1 MKRRPVCL
9 VCLLLMLC
17 IWLMDLAG
25 FARISG
31 NPLPESVQLYIEKHP
46 EAVICGEVQQYQAT
60 EYSLSAYLKHVC
72 LIVGSEQI
80 PIKNLRVFLK
90 SNKEFPIG
98 TTVKISGK
106 LEEIPEP
113 RNPGE
118 FDSSNS
124 TPVRKSTIYEKRC
137 GSGMEQQIFQIWS
150 VYAESESKI
159 MQTLDIAARKMP
171 VF

>member
-1 MKRRPVCL
+1 MPDSDVLYMVDGSGGICT
-9 VCLLLMLC
+9 
-17 IWLMDLAG
+17 G
-25 FARISG
+25 SSG

-118 FDSSNS
+118 FDS
-124 TPVRKSTIYEKRC
+124 RQFYACQKIYYFMKN
-137 GSGMEQQIFQIWS
+137 G
-150 VYAESESKI
+150 VV
-159 MQTLDIAARKMP
+159 LARSRQHIPDM
-171 VF
+171 VSLCRI

>member
-1 MKRRPVCL
+1 MHGSVEI
-9 VCLLLMLC
+9 LC
-17 IWLMDLAG
+17 RNLYNYILKNIRKLSSAG
-25 FARISG
+25 RCSNI
-31 NPLPESVQLYIEKHP
+31 
-46 EAVICGEVQQYQAT
+46 
-60 EYSLSAYLKHVC
+60 YLKHVC

-118 FDSSNS
+118 FDS
-124 TPVRKSTIYEKRC
+124 RQFYACQKIYYFMKN
-137 GSGMEQQIFQIWS
+137 GVVLAWS
-150 VYAESESKI
+150 SKYSRYGQFMQNLKSKI
-159 MQTLDIAARKMP
+159 MQTLDIAAKEDAGILKQCCLVRKIT
-171 VF
+171 

>member
-9 VCLLLMLC
+9 VCLILMFC

-72 LIVGSEQI
+72 LIRRSDRHV
-80 PIKNLRVFLK
+80 
-90 SNKEFPIG
+90 
-98 TTVKISGK
+98 
-106 LEEIPEP
+106 
-113 RNPGE
+113 
-118 FDSSNS
+118 
-124 TPVRKSTIYEKRC
+124 
-137 GSGMEQQIFQIWS
+137 
-150 VYAESESKI
+150 
-159 MQTLDIAARKMP
+159 
-171 VF
+171 

>member
-25 FARISG
+25 YARISG

-80 PIKNLRVFLK
+80 PIKNLRVFLNRIK
-90 SNKEFPIG
+90 S
-98 TTVKISGK
+98 SR
-106 LEEIPEP
+106 LEPLLRFRENWKKFLSHEILE
-113 RNPGE
+113 NLIPG
-118 FDSSNS
+118 NS
-124 TPVRKSTIYEKRC
+124 TPVRKSTI
-137 GSGMEQQIFQIWS
+137 
-150 VYAESESKI
+150 
-159 MQTLDIAARKMP
+159 L
-171 VF
+171 

>member
-1 MKRRPVCL
+1 MF
-9 VCLLLMLC
+9 C

-98 TTVKISGK
+98 TTVKISGNWK
-106 LEEIPEP
+106 ILTATVLSWKMLMEIMCGKPET
-113 RNPGE
+113 RIQKNR
-118 FDSSNS
+118 FCA
-124 TPVRKSTIYEKRC
+124 RA
-137 GSGMEQQIFQIWS
+137 SGIICADQNC
-150 VYAESESKI
+150 A
-159 MQTLDIAARKMP
+159 
-171 VF
+171 

>member
-60 EYSLSAYLKHVC
+60 EYSLSAYLKHVLS
-72 LIVGSEQI
+72 LIHI
-80 PIKNLRVFLK
+80 
-90 SNKEFPIG
+90 
-98 TTVKISGK
+98 
-106 LEEIPEP
+106 
-113 RNPGE
+113 
-118 FDSSNS
+118 
-124 TPVRKSTIYEKRC
+124 
-137 GSGMEQQIFQIWS
+137 
-150 VYAESESKI
+150 
-159 MQTLDIAARKMP
+159 
-171 VF
+171 

>member
-80 PIKNLRVFLK
+80 PIKNGSITNFVG
-90 SNKEFPIG
+90 FPIPL
-98 TTVKISGK
+98 VALSAHI
-106 LEEIPEP
+106 E
-113 RNPGE
+113 
-118 FDSSNS
+118 
-124 TPVRKSTIYEKRC
+124 
-137 GSGMEQQIFQIWS
+137 
-150 VYAESESKI
+150 
-159 MQTLDIAARKMP
+159 
-171 VF
+171 

>member
-1 MKRRPVCL
+1 MFYIQKGRLMKRRPVCL
-9 VCLLLMLC
+9 VCLILMFC

-98 TTVKISGK
+98 T
-106 LEEIPEP
+106 
-113 RNPGE
+113 
-118 FDSSNS
+118 NS
-124 TPVRKSTIYEKRC
+124 
-137 GSGMEQQIFQIWS
+137 
-150 VYAESESKI
+150 
-159 MQTLDIAARKMP
+159 
-171 VF
+171 

>member
-9 VCLLLMLC
+9 VCLILMFC

-80 PIKNLRVFLK
+80 PIKSSRLEPLLRFRENWKKFLSHEILENL
-90 SNKEFPIG
+90 
-98 TTVKISGK
+98 
-106 LEEIPEP
+106 IP
-113 RNPGE
+113 G
-118 FDSSNS
+118 NS
-124 TPVRKSTIYEKRC
+124 TPVRKSTI
-137 GSGMEQQIFQIWS
+137 
-150 VYAESESKI
+150 
-159 MQTLDIAARKMP
+159 L
-171 VF
+171 

>member
-1 MKRRPVCL
+1 MPNPDVLYMVDGSGGICTDQWKSF
-9 VCLLLMLC
+9 
-17 IWLMDLAG
+17 AG
-25 FARISG
+25 ICTII
-31 NPLPESVQLYIEKHP
+31 YWKHP

-118 FDSSNS
+118 FDSRQFYACQKIYYFMK
-124 TPVRKSTIYEKRC
+124 TVRFWHGAANIPDMVSLCR
-137 GSGMEQQIFQIWS
+137 IWK
-150 VYAESESKI
+150 V
-159 MQTLDIAARKMP
+159 R
-171 VF
+171 

>member
-9 VCLLLMLC
+9 VCLILMFC

-60 EYSLSAYLKHVC
+60 EYSLSAYLKTC
-72 LIVGSEQI
+72 LSDRPGSEQI
-80 PIKNLRVFLK
+80 PIKKFK
-90 SNKEFPIG
+90 SIFKTNKEFPIG
-98 TTVKISGK
+98 TTVKVSGK

-113 RNPGE
+113 LKSLENLIPG
-118 FDSSNS
+118 NS
-124 TPVRKSTIYEKRC
+124 TPVRKSTI
-137 GSGMEQQIFQIWS
+137 
-150 VYAESESKI
+150 
-159 MQTLDIAARKMP
+159 L
-171 VF
+171 

>member
-9 VCLLLMLC
+9 VCLILMFC

-98 TTVKISGK
+98 TIVKI
-106 LEEIPEP
+106 
-113 RNPGE
+113 
-118 FDSSNS
+118 
-124 TPVRKSTIYEKRC
+124 
-137 GSGMEQQIFQIWS
+137 
-150 VYAESESKI
+150 
-159 MQTLDIAARKMP
+159 
-171 VF
+171 